1 MKAHYRFPLNF
12 SFSIKIQCL
21 LLTLTSALLP
31 SCTFLSNR
39 DHVKTYSSFQ
49 GIQRIAI
56 FLQRWPVYRQKPDR
70 NDLGE
75 DFIKNKTY
83 FYGSWQP
90 AAQINPRAVDLQDID
105 DSLVRETLIKVLEGK
120 GYQVILGDVLPGAA
134 ESLTADALMAQCQAV
149 NPQVDAFL
157 FLYYA
162 PTLFMSQ
169 ARATPR
175 DHAGKSYSLQEII
188 HLLGPGTDA
197 VIWVGNRSQGSPVN
211 SMSHAFIYLSMTL
224 FKARDWQMLLEVA
237 DSQAGGKVR
246 PWIPQCPP
254 GPTDHDYFA
263 DAGIIQRLMLQNLR
277 CRLGRL
283 IPEAF

>member
-1 MKAHYRFPLNF
+1 ML
-12 SFSIKIQCL
+12 S
-21 LLTLTSALLP
+21 LTSAFLP

-39 DHVKTYSSFQ
+39 DHVQRYSSFQ
-49 GIQRIAI
+49 GIQRVAV

-75 DFIKNKTY
+75 DFIKNRTY

-105 DSLVRETLIKVLEGK
+105 DSPVIETLIKVLEGK

-134 ESLTADALMAQCQAV
+134 ESLTADAIMAQCQAV

-162 PTLFMSQ
+162 PTLFMSRAQ
-169 ARATPR
+169 ATPK
-175 DHAGKSYSLQEII
+175 DHGRKSYSLQEII
-188 HLLGPGTDA
+188 QLPGPGADA
-197 VIWVGNRSQGSPVN
+197 VIWVGNRSQSSPVN

-246 PWIPQCPP
+246 PWIPRCPP

-283 IPEAF
+283 IPDAF